1 MWVPEGPGWYGGLRK
16 LGERGQKVQTSVIS
30 MYWDVMYNMVTLIS
44 NTIVH
49 IDKFLRDINNS
60 DH

>member
-1 MWVPEGPGWYGGLRK
+1 MKEVKRCK
-16 LGERGQKVQTSVIS
+16 LPVIS

-49 IDKFLRDINNS
+49 IGKFLRDLNNS